1 MLFLCQR
8 IAGFS
13 VIDILSKATAFL
25 SAVNAGHNNT
35 LIIRIRKQQG
45 VAHFTA
51 HSVKGIIT
59 HYLNILQTVLHLRMQ
74 LLMLILQ
81 SCQLILYS
89 TQLLQRICQYDI
101 NIGFLAL
108 SKEVIFF
115 CSLFNLPCRLK
126 HIPNATNT
134 ISNRTMIIAAEYVLT
149 KRLACSINKSPLIPK
164 LI

>member
-13 VIDILSKATAFL
+13 VIDILRKATAFL

-35 LIIRIRKQQG
+35 LIICIRKQQRI
-45 VAHFTA
+45 AHFTA
-51 HSVKGIIT
+51 HSVKGIVT
-59 HYLNILQTVLHLRMQ
+59 HNLNILQTVLYLCMQ

-115 CSLFNLPCRLK
+115 F
-126 HIPNATNT
+126 
-134 ISNRTMIIAAEYVLT
+134 AAY
-149 KRLACSINKSPLIPK
+149 SICPAD
-164 LI
+164 